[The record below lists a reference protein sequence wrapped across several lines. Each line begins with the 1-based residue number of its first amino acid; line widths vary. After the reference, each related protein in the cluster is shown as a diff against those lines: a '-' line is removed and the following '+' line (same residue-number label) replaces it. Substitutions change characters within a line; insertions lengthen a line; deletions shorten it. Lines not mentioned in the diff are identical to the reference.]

1 MRVNDTSMINHLGVY
16 GLIQDESKKKILTIK
31 KSRGPYKGK
40 LDLPGGRPEGTESL
54 IQTLSR
60 EIKEETGLTLIHANQ
75 LQTILHIQDY
85 NLSLFRHTAIVYD
98 CEASGDIKLYPDG
111 QDSDGSH
118 WLETRQVCQSICSPI
133 IIELI
138 CCHT

>member
-1 MRVNDTSMINHLGVY
+1 MSVNNTKIISHLGVY
-16 GLIQDESKKKILTIK
+16 GLIQDESKTKILTIK

-40 LDLPGGRPEGTESL
+40 LDLPGGRPEGSESF

-60 EIKEETGLTLIHANQ
+60 ELKEETDLILTHANQ

-85 NLSLFRHTAIVYD
+85 NMSLFRHTAIIYD

-111 QDSDGSH
+111 QDSDGCH
-118 WLETRQVCQSICSPI
+118 WLETRQVCQYLFAHLSLSN
-133 IIELI
+133 
-138 CCHT
+138 